1 MAVSKLVFSKK
12 RKAAKKHGWFFASG
26 LPPARSEGVDSNG
39 FPCDLTPVGY
49 PRRMQQTIE
58 CAHDLCNCTLT
69 AEMETEEYCSPV
81 CKDDETG
88 GIESDACKCGHPPCD
103 VQ

>member
-1 MAVSKLVFSKK
+1 MRF
-12 RKAAKKHGWFFASG
+12 
-26 LPPARSEGVDSNG
+26 PIEPTPA
-39 FPCDLTPVGY
+39 GY
-49 PRRMQQTIE
+49 SSLMQQSIE

-81 CKDDETG
+81 CKDDESG